1 MQIPSMGGTSLGPLL
16 QKWALDSE
24 TVVELG
30 TWLGAGTKQLA
41 STCPWLV
48 YTYDI
53 FKIHG
58 NEIDKAAAYG
68 VTVTEGQDT
77 LPLVKSFL
85 SEFKNIR
92 YFKGRICDQTWT
104 GIPIDLYVDD
114 ACKYEPEFI
123 GALKKFA
130 PYWIAGKTVCVFMD
144 YWWHLKRPKDSRA
157 IFQKEFIESH
167 KESFEFITEDKSLGC
182 AAFKYLGGLCV

>member
-1 MQIPSMGGTSLGPLL
+1 MQIPSMGGTSLGPML
-16 QKWALDSE
+16 QKWALDAE
-24 TVVELG
+24 TIVELG

-41 STCPWLV
+41 STCPGIV
-48 YTYDI
+48 HTYDI

-68 VTVTEGQDT
+68 VTVTEGQDS
-77 LPLVKSFL
+77 LPLVKKML

-92 YFKGRICDQTWT
+92 YYKGRICDHEWL

-123 GALKKFA
+123 GAIKKFS
-130 PYWIAGKTVCVFMD
+130 PYWIAGKTICVFMD
-144 YWWHLKRPKDSRA
+144 YWWYLSRPNDERA
-157 IFQKEFIESH
+157 KFQKNYISN
-167 KESFEFITEDKSLGC
+167 KPESFEHIISDKHLGC
-182 AAFKYLGGLCV
+182 AAFLYKGGLCV